1 MQILCKLSPLTSNL
15 HLSDEF
21 YFFPPL
27 STEFSATSLDSGH
40 FCLFFSFV
48 PVFRTTFIIGAQIY
62 MYMNDIKIIVLM
74 TKMMWLMLTRR
85 RRMNVD
91 GNSRPFTRPAPPII
105 DFTKYV
111 ADSIN
116 TVSRTE
122 AFVLSLCMAWAEMG
136 FGCRLWCAVNRRAP
150 WIIFSVMNLHGI
162 QCALAQ
168 PTVTSSAHCLQRVGW
183 GFGAG
188 E

>member
-1 MQILCKLSPLTSNL
+1 MQILCKLSTLTSNL

-111 ADSIN
+111 ADSISWSVN
-116 TVSRTE
+116 
-122 AFVLSLCMAWAEMG
+122 LSIAIGLVCGVHLVKLLCICIT
-136 FGCRLWCAVNRRAP
+136 FGSVQLFGWRSALWE
-150 WIIFSVMNLHGI
+150 LH
-162 QCALAQ
+162 L
-168 PTVTSSAHCLQRVGW
+168 
-183 GFGAG
+183 FGLVENG
-188 E
+188 RIN